1 MYVCACYVCACV
13 MRACVVC
20 VRVRCCPHTLISL
33 HSPSTNSNFRTHL
46 CMHACMA
53 ADQLCGVETLVR
65 TNNRTEEA
73 KSYGPML
80 LHKRVSREAM
90 LHLHMTDTR
99 MYCFFVHGRKTELWV
114 DAGDV
119 STFNEWMVCMPRL
132 CDGVL

>member
-1 MYVCACYVCACV
+1 
-13 MRACVVC
+13 
-20 VRVRCCPHTLISL
+20 
-33 HSPSTNSNFRTHL
+33 
-46 CMHACMA
+46 MA
-53 ADQLCGVETLVR
+53 ADKLCGVETLVR

-73 KSYGPML
+73 KSYGTML
-80 LHKRVSREAM
+80 LHKHVSREAM

-99 MYCFFVHGRKTELWV
+99 MYFFFVHGNDTELWV